1 MGFQNYQ
8 WDNQMIYNNKMNNKN
23 QEEKQVQ
30 DRIIM
35 EQVNQKIVKKENT
48 IKQQVKSKDKGQVV
62 QR

>member
-1 MGFQNYQ
+1 
-8 WDNQMIYNNKMNNKN
+8 MNNKN

-35 EQVNQKIVKKENT
+35 EQVNQKNVKKENA

>member
-1 MGFQNYQ
+1 
-8 WDNQMIYNNKMNNKN
+8 MIYNNKMNNKN

-48 IKQQVKSKDKGQVV
+48 IKQQVKSKEKGQVV

>member
-1 MGFQNYQ
+1 
-8 WDNQMIYNNKMNNKN
+8 MNNKN

-35 EQVNQKIVKKENT
+35 EQVSQKNVKKENG